1 MTRPNYLFIPD
12 WGRYVP
18 GFLFCL
24 VFAFFGM
31 NLDRLIGNY
40 HKADVA
46 SSGIP
51 VLEQTLQE
59 KMEVGDDDESL
70 AAMRKAIEK
79 HRSALDKVDGTL
91 GQQQSRCRRNITG
104 CVWRKDWKPGSRS
117 GMESQ

>member
-1 MTRPNYLFIPD
+1 M
-12 WGRYVP
+12 
-18 GFLFCL
+18 
-24 VFAFFGM
+24 FAFFGM

-79 HRSALDKVDGTL
+79 HRSALDMEHSGSSGAGPPFFT
-91 GQQQSRCRRNITG
+91 RRRN
-104 CVWRKDWKPGSRS
+104 
-117 GMESQ
+117 